1 MREEEENDMCL
12 AVPLRIETIE
22 GREAIAERDG
32 IRRRIRL
39 DFIQD
44 PREGEYVMVHA
55 GFAIERLSGSQAAEQ
70 LAAVREVENAIR
82 DL

>member
-1 MREEEENDMCL
+1 MCL
-12 AVPLRIETIE
+12 AVPLRIEAIH

-32 IRRRIRL
+32 IRRTIRL
-39 DFIQD
+39 DFIQN
-44 PREGEYVMVHA
+44 PKAGEYVMVHA
-55 GFAIERLSGSQAAEQ
+55 GFAIERLSSSQAEEQ